1 MASAPSG
8 TSARPE
14 IVVRDWLL
22 RLWGILVRGLDL
34 LDSMRPVRVLAVLVV
49 LQWAVVAAVARTVR
63 HSGWIYY
70 QGGDQLWYYTGGW
83 LLAHGQVGQTPIG
96 YLWSALL
103 APIAFVGGPDLVQ
116 SLPAIVILNVVVLM
130 PIAMFALYGIAAR
143 IGGRLFGYWAV
154 LLWIVVPMIGI
165 KYTNAGYHQR
175 YTELLLPQ
183 SLGLAALADFPTMVA
198 ALVSVYYCARVVFD
212 AEPRRFDA
220 VAAGLAAGAAIGI
233 KPATGLFL
241 AGPILVFA
249 YRRQG
254 RASVLFLAGMAPA
267 LLALALWKEKG
278 LGYLPAFQ
286 SAGGVAQVAAGA
298 HGGGMPLAALGLGK
312 YFHLDWHHLHETM
325 LALREHFWSARVIE
339 WLVIAGAIGLLR
351 RSLRAGLLV
360 GGWFAAFIVVKGT
373 YDLGSVDDASI
384 FRLLMPAFPAFVLL
398 LASLPLL
405 FPRMP
410 GKLRA
415 WQPAVAAASPRTRW
429 ALAGVAVLVTA
440 VVPIAAVAAASPLRG
455 PDPPVAMV
463 SNIPIPVRVG
473 IGLTA
478 GVSHVAVRLHWRP
491 QTPLGGPVF
500 YRVLRLPGAASGI
513 TCSSSQGADSCTLTA
528 DEIGVTH
535 GALLVDRPKPGT
547 WTYRVGVAANWLNDP
562 AYGDIYFVSRPLT
575 VTVR

>member
-1 MASAPSG
+1 MASAPQD
-8 TSARPE
+8 TPARPE
-14 IVVRDWLL
+14 IAVRDRLL
-22 RLWGILVRGLDL
+22 RVRGLVVRL
-34 LDSMRPVRVLAVLVV
+34 LDVLDSVSPVRVLAALVL

-63 HSGWIYY
+63 HAGWIYY

-83 LLAHGQVGQTPIG
+83 LLSHGQIGQTPIG

-103 APIAFVGGPDLVQ
+103 APIALVGGPNLVQ
-116 SLPAIVILNVVVLM
+116 SLPAIVILNVAVLL
-130 PIAMFALYGIAAR
+130 PVAMFALYGIAAR

-154 LLWIVVPMIGI
+154 LLWIVVPVIGI
-165 KYTNAGYHQR
+165 RFTNVGYHQR

-233 KPATGLFL
+233 KPATTLFL
-241 AGPILVFA
+241 AGPVLVFA

-254 RASVLFLAGMAPA
+254 RAAALFLAGMAPA
-267 LLALALWKEKG
+267 LIALALWKDKG
-278 LGYLPAFQ
+278 LGYLPAFN
-286 SAGGVAQVAAGA
+286 SAGGAARIAAGA
-298 HGGGMPLAALGLGK
+298 HGATPLAALNLSK
-312 YFHLDWHHLHETM
+312 YFRLDWHHLHETM

-373 YDLGSVDDASI
+373 YDQASVDDASV
-384 FRLLMPAFPAFVLL
+384 FRILMPAFPAFILL

-405 FPRMP
+405 FPGMP

-415 WQPAVAAASPRTRW
+415 WQPAIPSASRRTRW
-429 ALAGVAVLVTA
+429 TLAGVAVLVTA
-440 VVPIAAVAAASPLRG
+440 VVPIAAIAAASPLRG
-455 PDPPVAMV
+455 PNPPAAMLSDV
-463 SNIPIPVRVG
+463 PIPVRVG
-473 IGLTA
+473 IGVTA
-478 GVSHVAVRLHWRP
+478 GVSHGNVHLSWRR

-500 YRVLRLPGAASGI
+500 YRILRLPGTAGGI
-513 TCSSSQGADSCTLTA
+513 SCSTSQGADVCSLSA
-528 DEIGVTH
+528 PEIGVTH
-535 GALLVDRPKPGT
+535 GTSLVDRPKPGR
-547 WTYRVGVAANWLNDP
+547 WTYRVAVAANWLNDP
-562 AYGDIYFVSRPLT
+562 AFGDVYFVSPPLT
-575 VTVR
+575 VTTG